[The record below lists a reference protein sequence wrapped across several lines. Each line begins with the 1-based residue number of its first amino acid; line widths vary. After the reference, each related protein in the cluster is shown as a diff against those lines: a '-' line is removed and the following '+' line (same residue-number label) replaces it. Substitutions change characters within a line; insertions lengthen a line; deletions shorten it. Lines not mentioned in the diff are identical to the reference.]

1 MVSDATDF
9 YWDAFHIADEAADVS
24 EHLPEVLV
32 TYLHAVVLD
41 VEDDVD
47 VVSCERATHDG

>member
-1 MVSDATDF
+1 MDMVADATDF
-9 YWDAFHIADEAADVS
+9 YWDAIHIADETTDVG

-47 VVSCERATHDG
+47 VVSCE